1 MHERRWDVGG
11 GTTWKSIM
19 TSPGSQNDLKTRWI
33 KSSAGREI
41 CRKGPHAS
49 HLPDVRPW
57 LASSSAFVLPS
68 YYREGV
74 PRSTQEAMAMA
85 RPVITTDAPGCRE
98 TVIDGVNGFLV
109 PPRDASALADAMER
123 FVLEPELI
131 ERMGAASRRIA
142 EERFDVRRI
151 NRRMMEAMGL
161 G

>member
-1 MHERRWDVGG
+1 MRFAER
-11 GTTWKSIM
+11 
-19 TSPGSQNDLKTRWI
+19 
-33 KSSAGREI
+33 
-41 CRKGPHAS
+41 GPHAY

-57 LASSSAFVLPS
+57 LAQTSVFVLPS
-68 YYREGV
+68 FYREGV

-151 NRRMMEAMGL
+151 NRRIMEAMGL